1 MKNQRATRQIVG
13 LMSEKDDV
21 RQRLQKLLSKPVK
34 ATGPDADAYQI
45 MRRTS
50 SISKPDSKALEGK
63 ERPAEDVQLTPEIL
77 ETTETSDLTP
87 IETSDSTPSETNVDI
102 TQEIQGMD

>member
-50 SISKPDSKALEGK
+50 SVSKPDIKALEGK

-77 ETTETSDLTP
+77 ETTETSD
-87 IETSDSTPSETNVDI
+87 STPSETNVDV